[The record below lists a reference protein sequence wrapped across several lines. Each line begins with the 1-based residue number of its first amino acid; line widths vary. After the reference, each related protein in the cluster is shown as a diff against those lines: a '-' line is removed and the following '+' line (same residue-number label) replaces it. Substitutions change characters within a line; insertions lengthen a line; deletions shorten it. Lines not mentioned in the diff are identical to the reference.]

1 MSEYARLV
9 VAVDSTQ
16 VTRADAVMGQFERTA
31 TSLERRTDSLASTF
45 SRLKGPLAAVTAG
58 LSVKGI
64 IDTADNYGQMAD
76 RIKMATGSAEEFNQV
91 QARLLQSA
99 NSTYRPLV
107 EAQELFIQT
116 ADTLR
121 TLGNE
126 TSDVLDITDSF
137 SYLLVTNAA
146 SADRAKNAIDAYS
159 KSIQKGKIDADA
171 WASILAAMPT
181 LVGTIARETGKSEA
195 EIRSLGVNGK
205 LSLNDLNEGL
215 RRSVDAN
222 KALADGMGT
231 TLNDAIVRAQNNL
244 SAYLGQSNQ
253 VASASKLLVGTLD
266 AVTDNLDAVA
276 SVTGG
281 VLAAAAA
288 RYGAVVSQNA
298 IASAAA
304 AYSARQQAAEELKLA
319 IAHEASTAAALAQA
333 RANVGLAG
341 TIGQVTA
348 ATAAHEAAQRR
359 LAAAQTSYVSAG
371 RAVLNLAGG
380 WLGLG
385 AMAASVAAS
394 YLLFRDASDQVRQST
409 IDLSGPLDQL
419 IAKWGELDQAQR
431 TVLSRDLNAKIGEAA
446 DGMQRE
452 AEKVEA
458 AFYKLGNTKG
468 LPVESWLLPLKD
480 FRQAVADGGAG
491 IHDFAQQLLEG
502 VPANSEFR
510 RVVEDAAAAISNQRD
525 EADKAKEALKQL
537 NKLQEKTGGNAS
549 GTSMS
554 ADLERAYNSQVQALQ
569 RQIALHGQVGEVAR
583 ISYEIQHGALQ
594 GLAKPEADH
603 ILGLA
608 QELDARKELTEQQK
622 IQIALLRE
630 SGQLRAANDAQW
642 QLEYAEKIAFY
653 EEQGNQAAADRLRT
667 LKAIREIQMESVQEP
682 GTVEGVTKA
691 PVSGGLDAAVGG
703 ANSEIA
709 RLKDEAVRLM
719 EWRTTELE
727 RQRQFLEAKA
737 IQEEEYAKRVANI
750 HEQHA
755 AGMEKIER
763 AKNQAIVSSSAE
775 FFGNMAALSES
786 ENKKIAVIGKMA
798 AMAQATVQG
807 ALAVQNA
814 LAAVPPPMNFAL
826 AASVGVMTAANIA
839 QIAGVQF
846 ANGGYTGPGGKY
858 EPAGIVHRGEVVWSQ
873 EDVRRAGGVAAVEAL
888 RLGRG
893 YANGGVV
900 DMAPVLPRN
909 PQSGGQ
915 AQASAPVSLQVTNV
929 WQITQAPGENVEAV
943 ITRMLPEITEAT
955 ARGVQQLIA
964 RGGSM
969 ARSVGRR

>member
-45 SRLKGPLAAVTAG
+45 SRLKGPLAAITAG

-205 LSLNDLNEGL
+205 LSLADLNEGL
-215 RRSVDAN
+215 RLSVDAN

-231 TLNDAIVRAQNNL
+231 TLNDAIVRARNNL
-244 SAYLGQSNQ
+244 SAYLGQSDK
-253 VASASKLLVGTLD
+253 VTSASGVLSGALDLVS
-266 AVTDNLDAVA
+266 DNLDTVA
-276 SVTGG
+276 TIAGG
-281 VLAAAAA
+281 VAVAAAA
-288 RYGAVVSQNA
+288 RYGVTMTQNA
-298 IASAAA
+298 IASVAAA
-304 AYSARQQAAEELKLA
+304 QAAQRQTAEELKLA
-319 IAHEASTAAALAQA
+319 LAHEASTAAALAQA

-341 TIGQVTA
+341 TIGQVAT
-348 ATAAHEAAQRR
+348 ATAAHEAAQKR
-359 LAAAQTSYVSAG
+359 LAAAQSASVGMG
-371 RAVLNLAGG
+371 RTVLGLAGG
-380 WLGLG
+380 WVGLG
-385 AMAASVAAS
+385 VMAASVAAS
-394 YLLFRDASDQVRQST
+394 FVSWGDGAEEAARKSIALREETNLLTRAVQ
-409 IDLSGPLDQL
+409 
-419 IAKWGELDQAQR
+419 ELDAAQARQVLQRMEEPYKQAQTEAR
-431 TVLSRDLNAKIGEAA
+431 NYAALVEYLNVQLRDLPGSKMVEKWRRDLVDAEGNLSTTNQELAKQEAKMAELRDRIKESSEARRA
-446 DGMQRE
+446 D
-452 AEKVEA
+452 V
-458 AFYKLGNTKG
+458 
-468 LPVESWLLPLKD
+468 
-480 FRQAVADGGAG
+480 QA
-491 IHDFAQQLLEG
+491 
-502 VPANSEFR
+502 
-510 RVVEDAAAAISNQRD
+510 
-525 EADKAKEALKQL
+525 
-537 NKLQEKTGGNAS
+537 
-549 GTSMS
+549 S
-554 ADLERAYNSQVQALQ
+554 ADQEANQKALAKTYESQLAALQ
-569 RQIALHGQVGEVAR
+569 RQKSLHGEVTEAAR
-583 ISYEIQHGALQ
+583 ISYEIQSGALQ
-594 GLAKPEADH
+594 GLGNKEAGR
-603 ILGLA
+603 IMGLA

-622 IQIALLRE
+622 AQIALLRE

-709 RLKDEAVRLM
+709 RLNEQTILLDQ
-719 EWRTTELE
+719 WRTTELE
-727 RQRQFLEAKA
+727 KHRQFMEAKA
-737 IQEEEYAKRVANI
+737 ITSGEYAKRETNI

-755 AGMEKIER
+755 AGAQKIER
-763 AKNQAIVSSSAE
+763 AKNQAIMASSAE
-775 FFGNMAALSES
+775 FFGNMAALSQS
-786 ENKKIAVIGKMA
+786 ENKKIATIGKMSA
-798 AMAQATVQG
+798 IAQATIQG
-807 ALAVQNA
+807 ALAAQMA
-814 LAAVPPPMNFAL
+814 LAAAPPPLNFAL
-826 AASVGVMTAANIA
+826 AASVGVATAANIA
-839 QIAGVQF
+839 TISGVGF
-846 ANGGYTGPGGKY
+846 ATGGYTGPGGKH
-858 EPAGIVHRGEVVWSQ
+858 EPAGVVHRGEVVWSQ
-873 EDVRRAGGVAAVEAL
+873 EDIRRAGGVGVVEAM
-888 RLGRG
+888 RLGKPG
-893 YANGGVV
+893 FYDGGVV
-900 DMAPVLPRN
+900 DMAPVRARQQQPAI
-909 PQSGGQ
+909 PAGD
-915 AQASAPVSLQVTNV
+915 ASSAAPLSITHV
-929 WQITQAPGENVEAV
+929 WQITPGMNDAIQAE
-943 ITRMLPEITEAT
+943 ITRMLPMITEAT
-955 ARGVQQLIA
+955 ARGVQQQIS